1 MCQVLPLYCTTRP
14 PSHTRLNVGSSPT
27 PFAPWLT
34 NPYVASRGHL
44 RQTQANFAAL
54 PGLEPWTFGICEIV
68 ERHNCRM
75 ATAPML
81 VSPFAQPHSNTRV
94 KKEGHIFSRVRK
106 AVSSRVR
113 PVRVLVMV
121 RLHGF
126 VSLPMV
132 RVWLFV
138 CSCSCSCTTP
148 SGPTATGRL
157 RVPPPSPSR
166 EGAATHIAVPL
177 RDNRE
182 QSTTLLWPKQVC
194 IGASDLPFSFGVQV
208 RAKVCSC

>member
-54 PGLEPWTFGICEIV
+54 PGLEPWTFGISEIV

-113 PVRVLVMV
+113 PVRVRLWFDSMV
-121 RLHGF
+121 LFHCLWF
-126 VSLPMV
+126 VCGCL
-132 RVWLFV
+132 

-166 EGAATHIAVPL
+166 EGAANHIAVPL